1 MIDNQKILY
10 KFIQTNDNVNWSIIS
25 YKYILSKNFIRKFKY
40 KLNWYEIS
48 KYQILSENFIREFQ
62 DKVDWS
68 NISINQKLSEP
79 FLSVSFKIKLIGIIY
94 HYAKYYQKTLLKNS
108 KIKFIGGIY

>member
-1 MIDNQKILY
+1 MVNNEIILY
-10 KFIQTNDNVNWSIIS
+10 KFIKTNKNVD
-25 YKYILSKNFIRKFKY
+25 
-40 KLNWYEIS
+40 WYEIFYFY
-48 KYQILSENFIREFQ
+48 KLSENFIREFQDKVNWGYISITQKLSESFIKEFQ